1 MKKKEVKV
9 ESIRDKSRL
18 IPQALI
24 GSNGTRH
31 EITKV
36 LFCAHSTENEFEG
49 IRYAVSFNGAETY
62 LYLIDSRWYVQEV

>member
-9 ESIRDKSRL
+9 ESFKDRSRL
-18 IPQALI
+18 IPKALI

-36 LFCAHSTENEFEG
+36 LFCAHSTEDEFEG

-62 LYLIDSRWYVQEV
+62 LYLINSRWYVQVV

>member
-9 ESIRDKSRL
+9 ESIKDRNRL
-18 IPQALI
+18 IPQVLI

-36 LFCAHSTENEFEG
+36 LFCAHSTKDEFEG

-62 LYLIDSRWYVQEV
+62 LYLIDSRWYVQVV

>member
-9 ESIRDKSRL
+9 ESIKDRSRL
-18 IPQALI
+18 IPKALI
-24 GSNGTRH
+24 GSNGTRY

-36 LFCAHSTENEFEG
+36 LFCAHSTEDEFEG

-62 LYLIDSRWYVQEV
+62 LYLINSRWYVQVV

>member
-9 ESIRDKSRL
+9 ESIKDRSRL
-18 IPQALI
+18 IPKVLI

-36 LFCAHSTENEFEG
+36 LFCAHSTENEYEG

-62 LYLIDSRWYVQEV
+62 LYLINSRWYVQVV

>member
-9 ESIRDKSRL
+9 ESTTVKNQI
-18 IPQALI
+18 IPKVLI
-24 GSNGTRH
+24 GKNGTRH

-49 IRYAVSFNGAETY
+49 LRYAVSFNGAETY
-62 LYLIDSRWYVQEV
+62 LYLIDSRWYIQVV

>member
-9 ESIRDKSRL
+9 ESIKDRSRL
-18 IPQALI
+18 IPTALI

-36 LFCAHSTENEFEG
+36 LFCAHSTEDEFEG
-49 IRYAVSFNGAETY
+49 IRYAVSFSGAETY
-62 LYLIDSRWYVQEV
+62 LYLINSRWYVQVV

>member
-9 ESIRDKSRL
+9 ESIKDKNRL
-18 IPQALI
+18 IPKVLI
-24 GSNGTRH
+24 GGNGTRH

-62 LYLIDSRWYVQEV
+62 LYLIDSRWFVQVV